1 MPLSTI
7 FQLYR
12 DGQFYWWRKLDK
24 TIALPQVTDKFYHI
38 VLYRLHLT
46 MSGIRAMRSVI
57 KHGFQ
62 TILPVIVYSDDLSKI
77 NLLPVLMSV

>member
-1 MPLSTI
+1 M
-7 FQLYR
+7 
-12 DGQFYWWRKLDK
+12 
-24 TIALPQVTDKFYHI
+24 
-38 VLYRLHLT
+38 LYRLHLT

-62 TILPVIVYSDDLSKI
+62 TILPDIVYSDDLSKI